1 MDAVSGLVVVVG
13 LVIVVIT
20 AANVVFTL
28 VLPRRPAG
36 IERLS
41 LVVNRAVRLV
51 FLVVSHVAR
60 TYEAKDAVLAPAA
73 PVALLAQLAVWL
85 GFFVVGY
92 AFMIEPTTHGFSGA
106 FTQAAV
112 TLFSVGT
119 AHAGG
124 QPNRTVDI
132 AAGATWAVVV
142 TLQIA
147 YLPSLYDAFN
157 RRESLVAMLESRAG
171 LPAWGPE
178 VLARH
183 QLVGI
188 IDALPDLYG
197 DWERW
202 AADVAESHTTYPV
215 LLLFRSPEP
224 WYSWVVGL
232 LAVLDAAA
240 MHLALSP
247 AASSSQARL
256 CLRMGFTTLNRI
268 AKTLG
273 WHVDPD
279 PSPEGPITLTFEEFE
294 QAVHMLDEI
303 GYPMELTAEEAWPN
317 FRGWR
322 VNYEANAYRLADRV
336 FAPPA
341 PWSGP
346 RTHLHTGPVAPRRP
360 PQRSPGGKVFVSHRP
375 AAPASP
381 PRKRATPTRPKAP

>member
-1 MDAVSGLVVVVG
+1 M
-13 LVIVVIT
+13 
-20 AANVVFTL
+20 
-28 VLPRRPAG
+28 
-36 IERLS
+36 
-41 LVVNRAVRLV
+41 
-51 FLVVSHVAR
+51 
-60 TYEAKDAVLAPAA
+60 
-73 PVALLAQLAVWL
+73 ALISQLTVWL
-85 GFFVVGY
+85 GFFVLGY
-92 AFMIEPTTHGFSGA
+92 ALMLDRSSPQLSAA

-119 AHAGG
+119 AHAGRAP
-124 QPNRTVDI
+124 QPHGGDRGGRHV
-132 AAGATWAVVV
+132 GLVV

-157 RRESLVAMLESRAG
+157 RREALVAMLESRAG

-188 IDALPDLYG
+188 IDALPSFYA

-202 AADVAESHTTYPV
+202 AVDVAESHTTYPV

-240 MHLALSP
+240 MDLALSP
-247 AASSSQARL
+247 TASSSQARL
-256 CLRMGFTTLNRI
+256 CLRMGFTALNRI

-273 WHVDPD
+273 WPVDPD

-294 QAVHMLDEI
+294 EAVSMLAEI

-322 VNYEANAYRLADRV
+322 VNYETNAYRLADRV
-336 FAPPA
+336 VAPPA

-346 RTHLHTGPVAPRRP
+346 RTHLHIGPVAPRRP
-360 PQRSPGGKVFVSHRP
+360 PQRSPGGRVFAYHRPEAPVAPARKRGSLTRPKRSRERSASVRRRRSTHVGVVGLEGEIDVGRIVAVGGSQGDGEAVHHVHHLDGVDVGPRRSSPLGPRP
-375 AAPASP
+375 AASLG
-381 PRKRATPTRPKAP
+381 

>member
-1 MDAVSGLVVVVG
+1 MNNVVFALG
-13 LVIVVIT
+13 LVIVLIT
-20 AANVVFTL
+20 AANVIFTL

-41 LVVNRAVRLV
+41 LVVNKSVRHL
-51 FLVVSHVAR
+51 FLVLSRAAR
-60 TYEAKDAVLAPAA
+60 SYEVKDAVLAPAA
-73 PVALLAQLAVWL
+73 PVALLAQLVVWL

-92 AFMIEPTTHGFSGA
+92 AFMLEPTTHGFSDA

-124 QPNRTVDI
+124 PPNEAVDI

-157 RRESLVAMLESRAG
+157 RREALVAMLESRAG

-188 IDALPDLYG
+188 IDTLPNLYG
-197 DWERW
+197 AWERW
-202 AADVAESHTTYPV
+202 AADVAETHTTYPV

-224 WYSWVVGL
+224 WYSWAVGL

-240 MHLALSP
+240 MDLALSP
-247 AASSSQARL
+247 EKSSSQARL
-256 CLRMGFTTLNRI
+256 CLRMGFTTFNRI
-268 AKTLG
+268 ARTLG
-273 WHVDPD
+273 WDVDPD
-279 PSPEGPITLTFEEFE
+279 PNPEGPITLTFEEFD
-294 QAVHMLDEI
+294 QAVRMLHEI
-303 GYPMELTAEEAWPN
+303 GYPTELTAEEAWPN

-322 VNYEANAYRLADRV
+322 VNYETNAYRLADRV
-336 FAPPA
+336 VAPPA

-346 RTHLHTGPVAPRRP
+346 RSHLHSGPVAPRRP
-360 PQRSPGGKVFVSHRP
+360 PQRSPAGKVFETHRP
-375 AAPASP
+375 EAQAAPP
-381 PRKRATPTRPKAP
+381 RRRGGLTRPRKAN

>member
-1 MDAVSGLVVVVG
+1 MSGLVFAIG

-41 LVVNRAVRLV
+41 LVVNRVVRIV
-51 FLVVSHVAR
+51 FLAASRAAR
-60 TYEAKDAVLAPAA
+60 RYEVKDAMLAPAA

-85 GFFVVGY
+85 GFFVLGY
-92 AFMIEPTTHGFSGA
+92 ACMLEPTTHSFSGA

-119 AHAGG
+119 SHAGG
-124 QPNRTVDI
+124 PPNRTVDI

-188 IDALPDLYG
+188 VDALPSFYA
-197 DWERW
+197 DWEKW
-202 AADVAESHTTYPV
+202 AADLAESHTTYPV

-224 WYSWVVGL
+224 WYSWIVGL
-232 LAVLDAAA
+232 LAVLDGAA

-247 AASSSQARL
+247 DGASSQARL
-256 CLRMGFTTLNRI
+256 CLRMGFTSLNRI

-273 WHVDPD
+273 WPVDPD
-279 PSPEGPITLTFEEFE
+279 PSPEGPISLTFEEFE
-294 QAVHMLDEI
+294 QAVEMLAEI
-303 GYPMELTAEEAWPN
+303 GFPMELSAQEAWPN

-322 VNYEANAYRLADRV
+322 VNYESNAYRLADRV
-336 FAPPA
+336 MAPPA
-341 PWSGP
+341 PWSGT
-346 RTHLHTGPVAPRRP
+346 RKHLRSGPVAPRRP
-360 PQRSPGGKVFVSHRP
+360 PQRSPGGKSVIATHRP
-375 AAPASP
+375 AAATTPA
-381 PRKRATPTRPKAP
+381 RKRGRTIRPDKSQ

>member
-1 MDAVSGLVVVVG
+1 VSGLVFAAG
-13 LVIVVIT
+13 LVIVLIT
-20 AANVVFTL
+20 AANVIFTL

-41 LVVNRAVRLV
+41 LVVNRSVRFV
-51 FLVVSHVAR
+51 FLVVSRAAKS
-60 TYEAKDAVLAPAA
+60 YEAKDSLLAPAA

-92 AFMIEPTTHGFSGA
+92 AFMLEPTTHGFSGA

-124 QPNRTVDI
+124 PPNRTVDI
-132 AAGATWAVVV
+132 AAGATWAIVV

-157 RRESLVAMLESRAG
+157 RREALVAMLESRAG

-188 IDALPDLYG
+188 IDALPGLYS
-197 DWERW
+197 DWERL
-202 AADVAESHTTYPV
+202 AADLAESHTTYPV

-240 MHLALSP
+240 MDLALSP
-247 AASSSQARL
+247 DASSSQARL
-256 CLRMGFTTLNRI
+256 CLRMGFTTFNRI

-273 WHVDPD
+273 WPVDLD
-279 PSPEGPITLTFEEFE
+279 PNPEGPIILTFEEFA
-294 QAVHMLDEI
+294 QAVHMLEEI

-322 VNYEANAYRLADRV
+322 VNYETNAYRLADRV
-336 FAPPA
+336 VAPPA

-346 RTHLHTGPVAPRRP
+346 RTHLRSGPVAPRRP
-360 PQRSPGGKVFVSHRP
+360 PQRSPGGKVFASHRP
-375 AAPASP
+375 EAPP
-381 PRKRATPTRPKAP
+381 PPARRRGSLTRPRQTS

>member
-1 MDAVSGLVVVVG
+1 MNGVVFALG
-13 LVIVVIT
+13 LVIVLIT
-20 AANVVFTL
+20 AANVIFTL

-41 LVVNRAVRLV
+41 LVVNRVVRFV
-51 FLVVSHVAR
+51 FLVVSRAAKS
-60 TYEAKDAVLAPAA
+60 YEVKDALLAPAA

-85 GFFVVGY
+85 GFFVLGY
-92 AFMIEPTTHGFSGA
+92 ACMLEPTTHGFSGA

-124 QPNRTVDI
+124 PPNQTVDI
-132 AAGATWAVVV
+132 AAGATWAIVV

-157 RRESLVAMLESRAG
+157 RREALVAMLESRAG

-188 IDALPDLYG
+188 IDALPSLYA
-197 DWERW
+197 DWERL
-202 AADVAESHTTYPV
+202 AADLAESHTTYPV

-240 MHLALSP
+240 MDLALSP
-247 AASSSQARL
+247 DASSSQARL

-273 WHVDPD
+273 WPVDLD
-279 PSPEGPITLTFEEFE
+279 PNPEGPINLTFEEFA

-336 FAPPA
+336 VSPPA

-346 RTHLHTGPVAPRRP
+346 RTHLRTGPVAPRRP
-360 PQRSPGGKVFVSHRP
+360 PQRSPGGKVFAAHRP
-375 AAPASP
+375 EAAASP
-381 PRKRATPTRPKAP
+381 VRRRGSPTRPRQTP

>member
-1 MDAVSGLVVVVG
+1 M
-13 LVIVVIT
+13 
-20 AANVVFTL
+20 
-28 VLPRRPAG
+28 
-36 IERLS
+36 
-41 LVVNRAVRLV
+41 
-51 FLVVSHVAR
+51 
-60 TYEAKDAVLAPAA
+60 LAPAA

-92 AFMIEPTTHGFSGA
+92 AFMLEPTTHGFSGA

-124 QPNRTVDI
+124 PPNRTVDI
-132 AAGATWAVVV
+132 AAGATWAIVV

-157 RRESLVAMLESRAG
+157 RREALVAMLESRAG

-188 IDALPDLYG
+188 IDTLPSLYG

-202 AADVAESHTTYPV
+202 AADVAETHTTYPV

-247 AASSSQARL
+247 EASSSQARL
-256 CLRMGFTTLNRI
+256 CLRMGFTTFNRI

-273 WHVDPD
+273 WYVDPD
-279 PSPEGPITLTFEEFE
+279 PSPEGPISLTFEEFE
-294 QAVHMLDEI
+294 QAVGMLAEV
-303 GYPMELTAEEAWPN
+303 GYPMELSAEEAWPN
-317 FRGWR
+317 FQGWR
-322 VNYEANAYRLADRV
+322 VNYETNAYRLADRV
-336 FAPPA
+336 VAPPA

-346 RTHLHTGPVAPRRP
+346 RRHLRSGPVAPRRP
-360 PQRSPGGKVFVSHRP
+360 PQRSPAGKVFASHRP
-375 AAPASP
+375 EAPVAAPRRRGS
-381 PRKRATPTRPKAP
+381 PTRPRKSS

>member
-1 MDAVSGLVVVVG
+1 M
-13 LVIVVIT
+13 
-20 AANVVFTL
+20 
-28 VLPRRPAG
+28 
-36 IERLS
+36 
-41 LVVNRAVRLV
+41 
-51 FLVVSHVAR
+51 
-60 TYEAKDAVLAPAA
+60 LAPAA

-85 GFFVVGY
+85 GFFVLGY
-92 AFMIEPTTHGFSGA
+92 AFMLEPTTHGFSAA

-124 QPNRTVDI
+124 PPNRTVDI

-157 RRESLVAMLESRAG
+157 RREALVAMLESRAG

-188 IDALPDLYG
+188 IDTLPESLRRLGALG
-197 DWERW
+197 R
-202 AADVAESHTTYPV
+202 
-215 LLLFRSPEP
+215 RRGREP
-224 WYSWVVGL
+224 HHLSGPACCSGRPSRGTRGSSGL

-247 AASSSQARL
+247 DASSSQARL

-273 WHVDPD
+273 GTWTPTRAPKA
-279 PSPEGPITLTFEEFE
+279 PSRLTFEEFE
-294 QAVHMLDEI
+294 QAVGMLD
-303 GYPMELTAEEAWPN
+303 GDRLPHGAHRRGGVAELPGLAGELRDQRLPVGRSGGGAARAVVGTAAAICTRARW
-317 FRGWR
+317 
-322 VNYEANAYRLADRV
+322 RLAGHRNGARRARCSPTTD
-336 FAPPA
+336 PK
-341 PWSGP
+341 
-346 RTHLHTGPVAPRRP
+346 PRR
-360 PQRSPGGKVFVSHRP
+360 
-375 AAPASP
+375 APV
-381 PRKRATPTRPKAP
+381 RKRGSLTSPKRSQLSRCRRRRQPSTGGVVAGLVGEVDVGRLAAVGRGRG